1 MNSDDSTTPKM
12 PMGTADDQL
21 NRSSQTDIGSGVKL
35 DMPAS
40 TGVGQSL
47 QDIYVGS
54 GARAG
59 DTRTAVYRPDL
70 SADMN
75 SPETASATSAAAQPG
90 YAEQTRSV
98 METPARVGR
107 HTSLPVTATAAP
119 IEADPSAQ
127 LLKNIWAARGPIL
140 GATLLATAAGYG
152 LSFLQKPV
160 YVSTA
165 SLVSTAAGSG
175 DLVNSSVVKAPVLPS
190 GAVNQALQGPELTN
204 NLMARVTKSALPE
217 NIKQDILASLQA
229 HLNGDDERV
238 VWVEGFEGDKMN
250 DGLYTV
256 SGQARTGVGARAL
269 TNLAAQ
275 TILAWDVERAQERL
289 AQARTSIQGQLKALE
304 ADTPNN
310 DLYDEAHSTARS
322 RLLQNLA
329 VTGAARESAVGTLE
343 LVSEA
348 VEPLKPDSPKPVRQA
363 LLAGLLTLLVAAGLF
378 GTGVLGRRRA

>member
-12 PMGTADDQL
+12 PLGTTDDQL
-21 NRSSQTDIGSGVKL
+21 TRTSQTDISSGVKL
-35 DMPAS
+35 DTPAS
-40 TGVGQSL
+40 AGVGQSL
-47 QDIYVGS
+47 QDIYS
-54 GARAG
+54 GARTTE
-59 DTRTAVYRPDL
+59 TRTGVYRPDL
-70 SADMN
+70 SVN
-75 SPETASATSAAAQPG
+75 SPEAVTHASAVAAQSA
-90 YAEQTRSV
+90 YADQSRAV
-98 METPARVGR
+98 VETSARVGR
-107 HTSLPVTATAAP
+107 HTALPVTAPASPVET
-119 IEADPSAQ
+119 DPSAQ
-127 LLKNIWAARGPIL
+127 LLKNVWASRGPIL
-140 GATLLATAAGYG
+140 GATLLATGAGYA
-152 LSFLQKPV
+152 LSFIQKPV

-165 SLVSTAAGSG
+165 SLASTAAGSG
-175 DLVNSSVVKAPVLPS
+175 DLVNASVVKAPVLPS

-217 NIKQDILASLQA
+217 QTKQDILASLQA
-229 HLNGDDERV
+229 HLNGDEERV

-275 TILAWDVERAQERL
+275 TILAWDVQRAQERL

-348 VEPLKPDSPKPVRQA
+348 VEPLKPASPKPVRQA
-363 LLAGLLTLLVAAGLF
+363 LLAGLLTLLVTAGLF